1 MLRSFALAISSLVK
15 SVIADC
21 LATEKHGNALLA
33 LLAFLE
39 KGLYL
44 AYASLMI
51 LAILILT

>member
-1 MLRSFALAISSLVK
+1 LAISSLVK